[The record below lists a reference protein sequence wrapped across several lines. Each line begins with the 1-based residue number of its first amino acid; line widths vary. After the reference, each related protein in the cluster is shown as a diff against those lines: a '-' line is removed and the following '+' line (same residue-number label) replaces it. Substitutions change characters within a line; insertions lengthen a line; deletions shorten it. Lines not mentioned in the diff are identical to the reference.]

1 MQLSPNEK
9 TLVNRVI
16 RKIKEIDSDAVVQI
30 TLDTLEHEDVLL
42 LVYTD
47 KPTFDIVRHTTP
59 ETVDIAVHEGLDI
72 VVLPL
77 DKPAPAHDVLQRYA
91 VRKRAQDIV
100 DQPRNIVVVVIVGQ
114 AATEGNGAYREH
126 RPAVGGLKIH
136 HIGTDE
142 LCSRDS
148 GPGGEEAELFLVHE
162 NEIFWIMPL

>member
-77 DKPAPAHDVLQRYA
+77 DKPAPA
-91 VRKRAQDIV
+91 
-100 DQPRNIVVVVIVGQ
+100 
-114 AATEGNGAYREH
+114 
-126 RPAVGGLKIH
+126 
-136 HIGTDE
+136 
-142 LCSRDS
+142 
-148 GPGGEEAELFLVHE
+148 
-162 NEIFWIMPL
+162 